1 MHIKSLTTK
10 LGAVGL
16 FLCALSLLLLPGAAA
31 AAAKDA
37 LDLCAGTL
45 LPSLFPFFVLTEL
58 WVSLGIAGTMSRAA
72 GRWMRPLFHLPG
84 AAAPALLLGAVGGYP
99 VGAQAVCRL
108 HRQGSL
114 TRQEAENTLFF
125 CNNAGP
131 AFLLGVVGQGMFQST
146 AVGAALMAIHL
157 LSAVL
162 LGILFRPQARPAFR
176 LWPEP
181 APLPLR
187 EALPQSVRQAGKSF
201 FSVCLFVIFFSVVTS
216 ILQALVPQGVASSG
230 LFTLLLGALELA
242 GGTVRLSALSWP
254 VELKFAVAALL
265 LGFGGVCVQM
275 QTLSLL
281 SQERLTGRRFLPGK
295 LLQGLLSFA
304 IALAVAPFLPLPE
317 ACAAGAP
324 LPLGLLAGLLLSI
337 VLLGGLAIYTTKI
350 TTGNPGEY
358 QI

>member
-72 GRWMRPLFHLPG
+72 GRWMQPLFHLPG

-114 TRQEAENTLFF
+114 TRQEAEDTLFF

-146 AVGAALMAIHL
+146 AVGVALMAIHL

-230 LFTLLLGALELA
+230 LFTLLLGAL
-242 GGTVRLSALSWP
+242 
-254 VELKFAVAALL
+254 
-265 LGFGGVCVQM
+265 
-275 QTLSLL
+275 
-281 SQERLTGRRFLPGK
+281 
-295 LLQGLLSFA
+295 
-304 IALAVAPFLPLPE
+304 
-317 ACAAGAP
+317 
-324 LPLGLLAGLLLSI
+324 
-337 VLLGGLAIYTTKI
+337 
-350 TTGNPGEY
+350 
-358 QI
+358 

>member
-1 MHIKSLTTK
+1 M
-10 LGAVGL
+10 
-16 FLCALSLLLLPGAAA
+16 
-31 AAAKDA
+31 
-37 LDLCAGTL
+37 
-45 LPSLFPFFVLTEL
+45 
-58 WVSLGIAGTMSRAA
+58 
-72 GRWMRPLFHLPG
+72 
-84 AAAPALLLGAVGGYP
+84 
-99 VGAQAVCRL
+99 
-108 HRQGSL
+108 
-114 TRQEAENTLFF
+114 
-125 CNNAGP
+125 
-131 AFLLGVVGQGMFQST
+131 
-146 AVGAALMAIHL
+146 
-157 LSAVL
+157 
-162 LGILFRPQARPAFR
+162 LFR
-176 LWPEP
+176 
-181 APLPLR
+181 
-187 EALPQSVRQAGKSF
+187 S
-201 FSVCLFVIFFSVVTS
+201 
-216 ILQALVPQGVASSG
+216 PQGVASSG